1 MIKLENM
8 NNKFIWVIAILAIIG
23 TVFVLMKLAS
33 MAPKSDNNTN
43 NSKIAPAI
51 LDSDN
56 VKGNKNAKITI
67 IEYSDFQCPACN
79 AYFPILKQI
88 NDEFSKDILFVY
100 RHFPLKQIHKNAES
114 AARASEAA
122 KEQGKFW
129 EMHDMIFVN
138 QSVWAE
144 DKNAKDIFIKYA
156 KNLELDA
163 NKFKAD
169 IDSQKIKDKVNSD
182 YQGGFQARVNS
193 TPSFFL
199 NGNKIQNLR
208 SVEEFRNIINQELE
222 KVIIQ

>member
-33 MAPKSDNNTN
+33 ITPKSDNNTN

-182 YQGGFQARVNS
+182 YQGGFQASVNS

-199 NGNKIQNLR
+199 NGNKIQNPR

-222 KVIIQ
+222 KVTIQ

>member
-23 TVFVLMKLAS
+23 TIFVLMKLAS

-182 YQGGFQARVNS
+182 YQGGFQASVNS

-199 NGNKIQNLR
+199 NGNKIQNPR

>member
-23 TVFVLMKLAS
+23 TIFVLMKLAS

-43 NSKIAPAI
+43 NYKIAPAI

-67 IEYSDFQCPACN
+67 IEYS
-79 AYFPILKQI
+79 
-88 NDEFSKDILFVY
+88 EDILFVY

-199 NGNKIQNLR
+199 NGNKIQNPR